1 MKMWKDSHPKERQAP
16 MMKASD
22 QGSNV
27 RRASMLL
34 ASKIHFQG
42 EFACCIHIYVV
53 ELKIDTTIFEK
64 PSLPHFIFESQDGDG
79 LALLL
84 KKVLLFVIEN

>member
-53 ELKIDTTIFEK
+53 ELKIDTTI
-64 PSLPHFIFESQDGDG
+64 
-79 LALLL
+79 L
-84 KKVLLFVIEN
+84 KSHRYHISFLRVKMGMA